1 MAKRPVL
8 QFEESC
14 EASSPMPRVGPSA
27 GLLPPCLTVETRGAG
42 DRTAVLVS
50 GELDIGTE
58 RALRDAL
65 HDALRCSVSGVDLDL
80 AGVDFCDC
88 SGLNA
93 LLLVRR
99 RALRDA
105 KTLVL
110 TATGSAVG
118 RLLSLTGT
126 RSLFDPAGTVV
137 DGSARRSGECPV
149 KERAPVPAGKRS
161 DDTEQNLHIE
171 LVQLRRAMQT
181 RPVIDL
187 ARGVLMA
194 SFTLS
199 AQDAW
204 SVLVTV
210 SQRTNI
216 KLHRVAQDVVEAVE
230 GDAPPEPIRQELTTA
245 VRALRETGSRAAQTR
260 VGEHLTQ
267 GL

>member
-1 MAKRPVL
+1 M
-8 QFEESC
+8 ESH
-14 EASSPMPRVGPSA
+14 
-27 GLLPPCLTVETRGAG
+27 GAG
-42 DRTAVLVS
+42 DRTSVLVA

-58 RALRDAL
+58 QTLRDAL
-65 HDALRCSVSGVDLDL
+65 HDALRVSASGVDLDL

-93 LLLVRR
+93 LLFVRR

-105 KTLVL
+105 KTLAL
-110 TATGSAVG
+110 TATGPAVG

-126 RSLFDPAGTVV
+126 RSLFDLAGGAGDSAPRLPMRGHHCVPRIPPAPAQV
-137 DGSARRSGECPV
+137 SAPEDTRADEP
-149 KERAPVPAGKRS
+149 ERDLR
-161 DDTEQNLHIE
+161 IE

-199 AQDAW
+199 AREAW

-210 SQRTNI
+210 SQKTNT
-216 KLHRVAQDVVEAVE
+216 KLHRVAQELVDAVAGE
-230 GDAPPEPIRQELTTA
+230 APPERVSRELAAAVIGLQDTCPASWTGVAARLTTPA
-245 VRALRETGSRAAQTR
+245 SSSRSEPT
-260 VGEHLTQ
+260 
-267 GL
+267 